1 VRKYL
6 RRYIEIPGRGL
17 PGLVWRA
24 AWAEPALSQAV
35 KESELRRGEE
45 VVLLGSS
52 EGWPHG
58 IEYAFYLL
66 SALERSDFVCLGN
79 AFGGDEEG
87 DWNTRDSVSL
97 GNLPLRVKQ
106 DGVSVSLLGHE
117 VLHKGGTVSD
127 INS

>member
-1 VRKYL
+1 MPKHL
-6 RRYIEIPGRGL
+6 RRYIEIPGMGL
-17 PGLVWRA
+17 PSLVWRA

-45 VVLLGSS
+45 VVLFGSS

-58 IEYAFYLL
+58 IERAFYLPW
-66 SALERSDFVCLGN
+66 ALERSDLVCLGN
-79 AFGGDEEG
+79 ALGSDEEG

-97 GNLPLRVKQ
+97 GNSPLRVKQ
-106 DGVSVSLLGHE
+106 DGVSVSLAADE